1 MANTII
7 MSKYQGLGND
17 YLILDPKKNQVQLQG
32 KKIALL
38 CQRGFGLGAD
48 GVLYGPVEIDGKLG
62 VRIFNADGSE
72 SAISG
77 NGVRIFAKYL
87 MDNGY
92 ITEKK
97 FDIETMSGTIHVE
110 CLNSRATEFKVNIG
124 KPSFISSDIPVSGEV
139 REVIKENFVFHGKEY
154 KATCLTVGNP
164 HCIIFTDNVSAE
176 AVKNLGPYVEN
187 ADEFPERMNLQ
198 ICRQVDKGNLEIEI
212 WERGSGYTKASG
224 TGSCAAAASKAA
236 AYMLL
241 TGKAKNKITIQTPKG
256 IAYTADITDIKRS
269 ENEVSCAV
277 IKDGGDDPDVTTGA
291 YIYASVRI
299 LHSDTCALCKKKQD
313 LAIINIDGGDGVG
326 RVTKPGLDQPV
337 GNAAINHVP
346 REMIEKEVREVCEL
360 LDFKGTLDITI
371 SVPKGKELA
380 EKTFNPRLGIVDGI
394 SILGTSG
401 IVEPMSSQALIDTIR
416 VELRQRYS
424 FGYDYVAVAPGN
436 YGLDFMKESYGYD
449 LDRSVK
455 CSNFIGETI
464 DMAADMGFKRMLLT
478 GHIGKLIKVAGGI
491 MNTHSREAD
500 CRIELLT
507 AFAFKCDVA
516 PEYIKRIMDSLTT
529 EETLAALK
537 ESGRLYEVMDYAMER
552 ICFYLD
558 KRAKGRLEIDCI
570 MYSNEFGEL
579 AKSRKAEKWFTLL
592 AQEQAQQI

>member
-1 MANTII
+1 MR
-7 MSKYQGLGND
+7 Y
-17 YLILDPKKNQVQLQG
+17 
-32 KKIALL
+32 
-38 CQRGFGLGAD
+38 GF
-48 GVLYGPVEIDGKLG
+48 
-62 VRIFNADGSE
+62 
-72 SAISG
+72 
-77 NGVRIFAKYL
+77 
-87 MDNGY
+87 
-92 ITEKK
+92 T
-97 FDIETMSGTIHVE
+97 
-110 CLNSRATEFKVNIG
+110 
-124 KPSFISSDIPVSGEV
+124 
-139 REVIKENFVFHGKEY
+139 
-154 KATCLTVGNP
+154 
-164 HCIIFTDNVSAE
+164 
-176 AVKNLGPYVEN
+176 
-187 ADEFPERMNLQ
+187 
-198 ICRQVDKGNLEIEI
+198 
-212 WERGSGYTKASG
+212 

-299 LHSDTCALCKKKQD
+299 LHSDTSALCKKKQD
-313 LAIINIDGGDGVG
+313 LVIINIDGGDGVG

-346 REMIEKEVREVCEL
+346 REMIEKEVREVCEF

-371 SVPKGKELA
+371 SVPKGKALA
-380 EKTFNPRLGIVDGI
+380 EKTFNPRLGIVGGI

-500 CRIELLT
+500 
-507 AFAFKCDVA
+507 
-516 PEYIKRIMDSLTT
+516 
-529 EETLAALK
+529 
-537 ESGRLYEVMDYAMER
+537 
-552 ICFYLD
+552 
-558 KRAKGRLEIDCI
+558 
-570 MYSNEFGEL
+570 
-579 AKSRKAEKWFTLL
+579 
-592 AQEQAQQI
+592 

>member
-1 MANTII
+1 MR
-7 MSKYQGLGND
+7 Y
-17 YLILDPKKNQVQLQG
+17 
-32 KKIALL
+32 
-38 CQRGFGLGAD
+38 GF
-48 GVLYGPVEIDGKLG
+48 
-62 VRIFNADGSE
+62 
-72 SAISG
+72 
-77 NGVRIFAKYL
+77 
-87 MDNGY
+87 
-92 ITEKK
+92 T
-97 FDIETMSGTIHVE
+97 
-110 CLNSRATEFKVNIG
+110 
-124 KPSFISSDIPVSGEV
+124 
-139 REVIKENFVFHGKEY
+139 
-154 KATCLTVGNP
+154 
-164 HCIIFTDNVSAE
+164 
-176 AVKNLGPYVEN
+176 
-187 ADEFPERMNLQ
+187 
-198 ICRQVDKGNLEIEI
+198 
-212 WERGSGYTKASG
+212 
-224 TGSCAAAASKAA
+224 TGSCAAAAAKAA
-236 AYMLL
+236 AYMLI
-241 TGKAKNKITIQTPKG
+241 TGKIKNEIEIETPKG
-256 IAYTADITDIKRS
+256 IRYHAEITDIRRS
-269 ENEVSCAV
+269 ETAVSCAV
-277 IKDGGDDPDVTTGA
+277 IKDGGDDPDITTGA
-291 YIYASVRI
+291 HIVAAVSR
-299 LHSDTCALCKKKQD
+299 
-313 LAIINIDGGDGVG
+313 IDGGIQQKEPSVHRQKSTMDGSMQQKGQSAHLQRIVIDGGYGVG

-380 EKTFNPRLGIVDGI
+380 EKTFNPRLGIVGGI

-507 AFAFKCDVA
+507 AFAFKCGVA

-529 EETLAALK
+529 EEALAALK

>member
-1 MANTII
+1 MLER
-7 MSKYQGLGND
+7 YV
-17 YLILDPKKNQVQLQG
+17 YKNQ
-32 KKIALL
+32 KKMR
-38 CQRGFGLGAD
+38 C
-48 GVLYGPVEIDGKLG
+48 
-62 VRIFNADGSE
+62 
-72 SAISG
+72 
-77 NGVRIFAKYL
+77 
-87 MDNGY
+87 
-92 ITEKK
+92 
-97 FDIETMSGTIHVE
+97 
-110 CLNSRATEFKVNIG
+110 
-124 KPSFISSDIPVSGEV
+124 
-139 REVIKENFVFHGKEY
+139 
-154 KATCLTVGNP
+154 
-164 HCIIFTDNVSAE
+164 
-176 AVKNLGPYVEN
+176 
-187 ADEFPERMNLQ
+187 
-198 ICRQVDKGNLEIEI
+198 
-212 WERGSGYTKASG
+212 GYTTG
-224 TGSCAAAASKAA
+224 TCACAAAKAA

-241 TGKAKNKITIQTPKG
+241 SGRKVKEIKVITPMGVSLTLPVI
-256 IAYTADITDIKRS
+256 DIDIK
-269 ENEVSCAV
+269 EDKVICA
-277 IKDGGDDPDVTTGA
+277 IKKDSGDDPDVTTGA

-299 LHSDTCALCKKKQD
+299 LHSDTSALCKKKQD
-313 LAIINIDGGDGVG
+313 LVIINIDGGDGVG

-380 EKTFNPRLGIVDGI
+380 ERTFNPRLGIVGGI

-507 AFAFKCDVA
+507 AFAFKCGVA
-516 PEYIKRIMDSLTT
+516 PEYIKSIMDSLTT
-529 EETLAALK
+529 EEALAALK

>member
-1 MANTII
+1 
-7 MSKYQGLGND
+7 
-17 YLILDPKKNQVQLQG
+17 
-32 KKIALL
+32 
-38 CQRGFGLGAD
+38 
-48 GVLYGPVEIDGKLG
+48 
-62 VRIFNADGSE
+62 
-72 SAISG
+72 
-77 NGVRIFAKYL
+77 
-87 MDNGY
+87 
-92 ITEKK
+92 
-97 FDIETMSGTIHVE
+97 
-110 CLNSRATEFKVNIG
+110 
-124 KPSFISSDIPVSGEV
+124 
-139 REVIKENFVFHGKEY
+139 
-154 KATCLTVGNP
+154 
-164 HCIIFTDNVSAE
+164 
-176 AVKNLGPYVEN
+176 
-187 ADEFPERMNLQ
+187 
-198 ICRQVDKGNLEIEI
+198 
-212 WERGSGYTKASG
+212 
-224 TGSCAAAASKAA
+224 
-236 AYMLL
+236 
-241 TGKAKNKITIQTPKG
+241 
-256 IAYTADITDIKRS
+256 
-269 ENEVSCAV
+269 
-277 IKDGGDDPDVTTGA
+277 
-291 YIYASVRI
+291 
-299 LHSDTCALCKKKQD
+299 
-313 LAIINIDGGDGVG
+313 
-326 RVTKPGLDQPV
+326 
-337 GNAAINHVP
+337 
-346 REMIEKEVREVCEL
+346 MIEKEVGEVCEL

-380 EKTFNPRLGIVDGI
+380 ERTFNPRLGIVGGI

-507 AFAFKCDVA
+507 AFSFRCGVA
-516 PEYIKRIMDSLTT
+516 PIYIKRIMDSLTT
-529 EETLAALK
+529 EEALAALK
-537 ESGRLYEVMDYAMER
+537 GSGRLYEVMDYAMER

>member
-1 MANTII
+1 MR
-7 MSKYQGLGND
+7 Y
-17 YLILDPKKNQVQLQG
+17 
-32 KKIALL
+32 
-38 CQRGFGLGAD
+38 GF
-48 GVLYGPVEIDGKLG
+48 
-62 VRIFNADGSE
+62 
-72 SAISG
+72 
-77 NGVRIFAKYL
+77 
-87 MDNGY
+87 
-92 ITEKK
+92 T
-97 FDIETMSGTIHVE
+97 
-110 CLNSRATEFKVNIG
+110 
-124 KPSFISSDIPVSGEV
+124 
-139 REVIKENFVFHGKEY
+139 
-154 KATCLTVGNP
+154 
-164 HCIIFTDNVSAE
+164 
-176 AVKNLGPYVEN
+176 
-187 ADEFPERMNLQ
+187 
-198 ICRQVDKGNLEIEI
+198 
-212 WERGSGYTKASG
+212 

-299 LHSDTCALCKKKQD
+299 LHSDTSALCKKRQD
-313 LAIINIDGGDGVG
+313 LVIINIDGGDGVG
-326 RVTKPGLDQPV
+326 RVTKPGLDQTV

-380 EKTFNPRLGIVDGI
+380 ERTFNPRLGIVGGI

-464 DMAADMGFKRMLLT
+464 DIAADMGFKRMLLT

-507 AFAFKCDVA
+507 AFAFKCGVA
-516 PEYIKRIMDSLTT
+516 PEYIKSIMDSLTT
-529 EETLAALK
+529 EEALAALK

-558 KRAKGRLEIDCI
+558 KRAKGRLEIDSI

>member
-1 MANTII
+1 MR
-7 MSKYQGLGND
+7 Y
-17 YLILDPKKNQVQLQG
+17 
-32 KKIALL
+32 
-38 CQRGFGLGAD
+38 GF
-48 GVLYGPVEIDGKLG
+48 
-62 VRIFNADGSE
+62 
-72 SAISG
+72 
-77 NGVRIFAKYL
+77 
-87 MDNGY
+87 
-92 ITEKK
+92 T
-97 FDIETMSGTIHVE
+97 
-110 CLNSRATEFKVNIG
+110 
-124 KPSFISSDIPVSGEV
+124 
-139 REVIKENFVFHGKEY
+139 
-154 KATCLTVGNP
+154 
-164 HCIIFTDNVSAE
+164 
-176 AVKNLGPYVEN
+176 
-187 ADEFPERMNLQ
+187 
-198 ICRQVDKGNLEIEI
+198 
-212 WERGSGYTKASG
+212 

-299 LHSDTCALCKKKQD
+299 LHSDTSALCKKKQD
-313 LAIINIDGGDGVG
+313 LVIINIDGGDGVG

-371 SVPKGKELA
+371 SVPKGNELA
-380 EKTFNPRLGIVDGI
+380 ERTFNPRLGIVGGI

-424 FGYDYVAVAPGN
+424 LGYDYVAVAPGN

-500 CRIELLT
+500 
-507 AFAFKCDVA
+507 
-516 PEYIKRIMDSLTT
+516 
-529 EETLAALK
+529 
-537 ESGRLYEVMDYAMER
+537 
-552 ICFYLD
+552 
-558 KRAKGRLEIDCI
+558 
-570 MYSNEFGEL
+570 
-579 AKSRKAEKWFTLL
+579 
-592 AQEQAQQI
+592 